1 MFLLVRPKMRQ
12 TTVHVPAC
20 AVAAVDRV
28 ALARG
33 CSRDETVRQ
42 LLTAHVDRQL
52 ELDAPYRLTHIS
64 TIMRHPLK
72 PIHPDAWP
80 DPRVRLSMRLPEGL
94 VAQARDVALVLPG
107 QTQGGGI
114 ADYQARGLTDSV
126 MTAIAAVEPLTD
138 ELLAGL
144 RGCVRHQAAVGL
156 WRLVVAATLTSEEQ
170 RVVLDARDGAD
181 DDTQR
186 VVEILRDE
194 DSAWH
199 DQFRV
204 QVVRHLVRRYLTEDL
219 DVEGLDGERLDG
231 EEMLYDQRDGQKWTE
246 IRDEFERFGLA
257 DEHFDDFTGWG
268 LNLDGRGGAHVW
280 RLQRRVVAE
289 HLCSW
294 LWDSRD
300 EIATEDRTM
309 VAVVPDWTLQL
320 PNGWTVSPVS
330 RSDRMT
336 PGAQQAV
343 DAGRLLLLQTTNPER
358 WFLWPMAHNEAGVLR
373 PIPGFA
379 DVVDALVIRPR
390 RRPGKAR
397 TPPAKRLP
405 PEEIAELLLMVD
417 VPSTVEMPVHIAYQA
432 GLIDQ
437 GERDDTV
444 AAARRTTHER
454 MQEFVQH
461 AQSQLSS
468 GHLDELVEAMDN
480 PTVFRRIAY
489 REGLPDS
496 LGERLDSMILVPT
509 HRYAVAS
516 LAQAVDDRLSAVGMS
531 WLTKQVL
538 RAYRNV
544 LKTDRIAAWQRA
556 LDNNRHRD
564 PWHGVESRPGA
575 CDTEA

>member
-20 AVAAVDRV
+20 AVAAVDRI

-33 CSRDETVRQ
+33 WSRDQAVRQ
-42 LLTAHVDRQL
+42 LLAAHVDRQL
-52 ELDAPYRLTHIS
+52 ECDAPDRLTHIS

-72 PIHPDAWP
+72 PIYPDAWP

-94 VAQARDVALVLPG
+94 AALARDVALVLPG

-114 ADYQARGLTDSV
+114 ADYQARRLTDSV

-181 DDTQR
+181 DATQR
-186 VVEILRDE
+186 VVELLREE

-219 DVEGLDGERLDG
+219 TIEGLDRDWLDG
-231 EEMLYDQRDGQKWTE
+231 EEMLYDQRDGQKWAE
-246 IRDEFERFGLA
+246 VRDEFERFGLA
-257 DEHFDDFTGWG
+257 DEAFDDFNGWG
-268 LNLDGRGGAHVW
+268 LNVDGRGGAHVW

-294 LWDSRD
+294 LWDSSD
-300 EIATEDRTM
+300 EIAIEDRMM
-309 VAVVPDWTLQL
+309 VAVVPGWTLQL
-320 PNGWTVSPVS
+320 PNGWTVTPVS
-330 RSDRMT
+330 RPDRMT
-336 PGAQQAV
+336 PSAQQAV
-343 DAGRLLLLQTTNPER
+343 DAGLVLLLQTTSPER
-358 WFLWPMAHNEAGVLR
+358 WFLWPMAHDEAGVLQ

-379 DVVDALVIRPR
+379 DVVAALVMRPR
-390 RRPGKAR
+390 RGGGGAR
-397 TPPAKRLP
+397 TSSAKRLP
-405 PEEIAELLLMVD
+405 AEGIAELLLVVD

-437 GERDDTV
+437 GERDETV

-454 MQEFVQH
+454 MEEFVRH
-461 AQSQLSS
+461 AQSRLSS
-468 GHLDELVEAMDN
+468 GHLDELVEAMNN

-489 REGLPDS
+489 REGLPVS
-496 LGERLDSMILVPT
+496 LRKRLDAMIRVPT

-516 LAQAVDDRLSAVGMS
+516 LAQAVDDRLSAVGVN

-538 RAYRNV
+538 RTYCDV

-556 LDNNRHRD
+556 LDNNRHRG
-564 PWHGVESRPGA
+564 PWRGVESRPGA